1 MNILRI
7 FGETVK
13 EHRTQLSL
21 SQERLA
27 ELSNLH
33 RTYIGAVERGERNV
47 SLKNIV
53 KIANA
58 LGIRPSELLY
68 NIEGCAEID
77 QSKND

>member
-1 MNILRI
+1 MSILGN

-13 EHRTQLSL
+13 EHRNQLGL

-27 ELSNLH
+27 ELCNLH

-53 KIANA
+53 RIASA
-58 LGIRPSELLY
+58 LGITSSELLY

-77 QSKND
+77 QSKNY